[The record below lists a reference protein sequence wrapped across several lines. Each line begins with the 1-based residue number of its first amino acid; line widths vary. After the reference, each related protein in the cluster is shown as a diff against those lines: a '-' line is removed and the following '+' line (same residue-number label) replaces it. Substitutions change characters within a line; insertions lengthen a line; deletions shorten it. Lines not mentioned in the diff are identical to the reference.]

1 MSLPYVIVDVSADTP
16 LWGTSWPCPM
26 TAEGEAGVPVG
37 TPCREQQCRC
47 GCLDH
52 ERGDDRKAGHGQT
65 LPRARDRQPQDGLD
79 VAQAE
84 CAGDDGKDHE
94 DAGYDS
100 DADGGTEHAMEVMV
114 DDRDASDADR
124 AERGARC
131 HQGVW
136 QPVTTQVNESG

>member
-1 MSLPYVIVDVSADTP
+1 
-16 LWGTSWPCPM
+16 M

-100 DADGGTEHAMEVMV
+100 DADAARSTRWRSWWTTATLVMLTAQNAAPGV
-114 DDRDASDADR
+114 TRASGSR
-124 AERGARC
+124 
-131 HQGVW
+131 
-136 QPVTTQVNESG
+136 